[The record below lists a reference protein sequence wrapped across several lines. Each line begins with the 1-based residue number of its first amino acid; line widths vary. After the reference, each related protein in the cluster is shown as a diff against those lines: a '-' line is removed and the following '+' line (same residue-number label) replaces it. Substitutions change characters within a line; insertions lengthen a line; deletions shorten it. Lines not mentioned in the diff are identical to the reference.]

1 MPCAT
6 PLPPRTC
13 ALALNPFTSS
23 RMPHAHPGVCH
34 LCARSGPPPQPQVGL
49 QLRMPTSQQAQ
60 SLPEQALTHCLPPG
74 ASILAMLGDQSPRP
88 IFTATLSLMVAAYTS
103 PAALR
108 TVTLARQSSW
118 CFLRTASRSRMH
130 CKGSSHGRGGRMR
143 RDDGEGGGLAAS
155 LKAAGARGG
164 STTLQ
169 PSTSV
174 QHALLLSLLS
184 TTAAA
189 PIASVCVCVCWGWG
203 EGCPSSHLAQS
214 TVAIQVVIKDAG
226 CARVRN
232 DVGVAL
238 LKMVVREGPVI
249 QG

>member
-1 MPCAT
+1 MVCVVSRRIELLLCYLLRV
-6 PLPPRTC
+6 PLYVHLSIGRKR
-13 ALALNPFTSS
+13 
-23 RMPHAHPGVCH
+23 RMCV
-34 LCARSGPPPQPQVGL
+34 R
-49 QLRMPTSQQAQ
+49 
-60 SLPEQALTHCLPPG
+60 
-74 ASILAMLGDQSPRP
+74 DRP
-88 IFTATLSLMVAAYTS
+88 WQGREDEEGRWGRRGFGSVS
-103 PAALR
+103 
-108 TVTLARQSSW
+108 
-118 CFLRTASRSRMH
+118 
-130 CKGSSHGRGGRMR
+130 KGS
-143 RDDGEGGGLAAS
+143 
-155 LKAAGARGG
+155 GARGG

-174 QHALLLSLLS
+174 QQTLLLSLLS